1 MDNIKNDFTYFRNIV
16 TDSEIDSSLLPD
28 FEAAGF
34 GESEYTYTISRNVLS
49 SAAAF
54 CAGKGLDLLEA
65 SQAVFLIL
73 LEKYTNNTAALCAVS
88 AKGMPVPVFMSS
100 EKIPCF
106 SEYMDS
112 FRAQLEESSAHAT
125 AGFLELCREFGWNSV
140 PFVTGEERFFHT
152 FSLSDYQ
159 EIEAKLCVYF
169 SFEDHCLTARAK
181 YADSAYGPE
190 TMKRMF
196 LSFEELLKEISA
208 GKDEIESLSLLS
220 EELKKELD
228 SFHAPDVDYDD
239 SLSIVD
245 LLRKA
250 EAQYP
255 DHTAVVYLDKKITYH
270 QLGEMTDRIAQ
281 YIHSLGI
288 GKEDV
293 VSILIPRCEYMPIT
307 AIGVLKA
314 GAAYQPLD
322 PGYPADRLQFMM
334 EDAGVKLLIAD
345 PALLHLVPNY
355 KGEVLSI
362 EEIPSLPSQEESVEP
377 YAPAPED
384 LFILLYTSGS
394 TGVPKG
400 VMLEHRNLAAFCC
413 WYWRH
418 YELTPDSRVAAYASF
433 GFDANMMD
441 MYPALTRGAQVHIID
456 EGIRLDL
463 MAIRQYFEENGITNS
478 FMTTQVGRQFA
489 DLFPEC
495 GSLKTLSVGGET
507 LVPVAPPKYKFY
519 NVYGPTETTVL
530 TTEFLVER
538 LYKNVPIG
546 RGLQNVRLY
555 VADRHGR
562 RVPAGVP
569 GELLISGPQVSRGY
583 LNRPE
588 QTEKAFIHNPFCD
601 EQKYSRIYRTGDIVR
616 FLPDGCIEFIGRRDA
631 QVKIRGFRIELTEV
645 EGVIR
650 EFPGIQDATVAA
662 FDEAGGGKF
671 IAAYIVSDE
680 KINIEALNA
689 FILEQ
694 KPPYMVPAV
703 TMQIDEI
710 PLNQNQK
717 VNKRALPVPQKET
730 KEHVKPQNETQ
741 QIICDCLAEVI
752 GHQEFGITTNFYE
765 AGLTSIGSMKFI
777 VRLSEKCGVT
787 IGIRELA
794 QFPTAE
800 QLQEYISGR
809 ISGNGQTEE
818 GVQVRAKRDRYPLT
832 QTQLGI
838 YVECMMN
845 PDSVFYNLPGSF
857 AFDTTMDVE
866 KLCGSVQK
874 VLDAHASVKCSIR
887 TDEQGDTFMYPCEE
901 REVKVEQYSGSEEEY
916 EAFFKNF
923 ARPFDMEN
931 GPLYQIAVFTT
942 EEHVYLVTDFHHI
955 ISDGTS
961 IAVFAEELDRVMNG
975 KEPLGEMYT
984 QFDLAVDE
992 EARRAGIEHVK
1003 AKEYYDSLFSGVSE
1017 CTVPDRDV
1025 YEEKDACGFYRQY
1038 SRKLSSER
1046 IQEFC
1051 RKHKITPNVYFTSV
1065 MGYVLGKYANTEG
1078 VCFTTIYN
1086 GRGDGRTAEMMG
1098 MLVKTL
1104 PLFCAVEESTE
1115 VSKYLNAV
1123 QDQLRLSMAHD
1134 IYSFAEI
1141 SRAYHIKPDIMFV
1154 YQGDDFVEFEIGGQK
1169 TVFREGVSDRA
1180 KADISINIFVEENLY
1195 RYEFEYRKNMFSEA
1209 FVERMYD
1216 ILTEAASSFLTA
1228 DTLGDVNI
1236 TSPEQAAIVEQF
1248 NETDYPVE
1256 LVSVNRLF
1264 ESWAAKCPERTAVIA
1279 SGESLTYGELNR
1291 LANRLAHG
1299 LIRLG
1304 LQLDTMVGLILE
1316 RDKSVYIVRQGI
1328 LKAGGA
1334 FLPMVP
1340 EYPDD
1345 RIDFCLRDA
1354 ECPFVITS
1362 EKLKKERQGFW
1373 DGKPYRVLTV
1383 EELTAEEWS
1392 EAGESEQGDSCDQP
1406 AGASQPEGQVGSR
1419 DENPDL
1425 DIPITA
1431 LAYCLYTSGSTGQPK
1446 GVMIEHGN
1454 LCNFVNSNP
1463 INTEITNYTDNG
1475 TVSLALA
1482 AITFDVSVME
1492 EFIPLCNGMTI
1503 CMANEEEIHNPLAL
1517 AELLMK
1523 NKVDIMKCTPSYM
1536 TNIIE
1541 VPQMAPALAG
1551 IRAFDIGAE
1560 AFPPTLYGKM
1570 RKVNQTAKIV
1580 NSYGPTECTV
1590 SCTTK
1595 VLGDGEEINIGG
1607 PLTNMKVYVV
1617 NRKNK
1622 VLPVGINGELIIC
1635 GSGVGRGYVNL
1646 PEKNKAAFFHFKGL
1660 KAYHSGDLV
1669 RWNDKGEIVFLGRLD
1684 NQVKLRGLRVELDEI
1699 ENAINSYDGVKM
1711 SKVIVRNNGSEEYL
1725 AGYFTAEKEID
1736 IALLTE
1742 HLKSK
1747 LTYYMVP
1754 GALLQLEKMPLT
1766 VNGKIDKKQLPE
1778 IQCMA
1783 EEREYV
1789 EPSTPLEKALCDK
1802 FAEILSLEQVGATDN
1817 FFEIG
1822 GTSLSATKI
1831 VMYAMTEGYQVV
1843 YKDIFANP
1851 TPAQLARFI
1860 TESGETE
1867 KEKSDIKG
1875 YDFTAINALLAKN
1888 SLERV
1893 DTVERGKL
1901 GNLLLTGATGFLGI
1915 HVLREYLIHSKGKV
1929 YCLVRKGSY
1938 SSCEKRLM
1946 NLLMY
1951 YFDTTFSDAFEERIV
1966 CVDGDITDRDEMLA
1980 LSDLDWHTAINCA
1993 ACVKHFVKDDTLD
2006 RINVEGVKNLIE
2018 LCADTG
2024 KRLIQISTTSVA
2036 GEGNA
2041 LTVPFE
2047 KRMQEK
2053 ELYFGQIIEND
2064 YIRTKFLA
2072 ERAILEACAQGR
2084 LDAKI
2089 IRVGNLMS
2097 RKSDGEFQINFVTN
2111 GFMRALNAYK
2121 TLGQFPMG
2129 AMHALAEFSPIDST
2143 AAAVLTL
2150 ASGKNDF
2157 TVFHAYNTHRIYM
2170 SDVIYAMRAYGF
2182 EIEIVSDEIFA
2193 DTLKQAAAQ
2202 EEKSEAVLG
2211 LVAYASDDE
2220 NRRYEILSENQFTA
2234 EVLYRL
2240 GYKWPITDDA
2250 YLENAIRALDTL
2262 EFFEA

>member
-1 MDNIKNDFTYFRNIV
+1 MDKIKNDFTYFRSIV
-16 TDSEIDSSLLPD
+16 TDSEIDSSPLPD
-28 FEAAGF
+28 FEAKGS
-34 GESEYTYTISRNVLS
+34 GEAEYTRAISRSVFS
-49 SAAAF
+49 AAAAF
-54 CAGKGLDLLEA
+54 CAERELDLLEL

-88 AKGMPVPVFMSS
+88 AEGSPVPVFMSS
-100 EKIPCF
+100 EKVPLF
-106 SEYMDS
+106 SEYIAA
-112 FRAQLEESSAHAT
+112 FRTQVKENKTHMS
-125 AGFLELCREFGWNSV
+125 AGFPELCREFGWNSV
-140 PFVTGEERFFHT
+140 PFVTGEAQFYHS

-159 EIEAKLCVYF
+159 EIEAKLCLFF
-169 SFEDHCLTARAK
+169 SFENHCLTIRVK

-190 TMKRMF
+190 TMDRIF
-196 LSFEELLKEISA
+196 LSFEELLREILS
-208 GKDEIESLSLLS
+208 GKDEISSFSLLS
-220 EELKKELD
+220 EELQRELD
-228 SFHAPDVDYDD
+228 SFHDVDVDYDD

-245 LLRKA
+245 MLRKA
-250 EAQYP
+250 EARYP
-255 DHTAVVYLDKKITYH
+255 DQTAVVYLDKKLTYR
-270 QLGEMTDRIAQ
+270 QLGGVTDRIAQ

-288 GKEDV
+288 GREDV
-293 VSILIPRCEYMPIT
+293 VSVLIPRCEYMPVT
-307 AIGVLKA
+307 AIGVLKS

-334 EDAGVKLLIAD
+334 EDAHAKLLIAD
-345 PALLHLVPNY
+345 PALLHLVPEY
-355 KGEVLSI
+355 QGRVLSI
-362 EEIPSLPSQEESVEP
+362 EEIPSLEEATPFPDREEVPVERF
-377 YAPAPED
+377 APAPED

-413 WYWRH
+413 WYQRY

-441 MYPALTRGAQVHIID
+441 MYPALTCGAQVHIIE

-463 MAIRQYFEENGITNS
+463 MALRKYFEEKGVTHS

-507 LVPVAPPKYKFY
+507 LVPVAPPKYRFY
-519 NVYGPTETTVL
+519 NVYGPTETTIL
-530 TTEFLVER
+530 TTAFRVER

-546 RGLQNVRLY
+546 KGLQNIRLY
-555 VADRHGR
+555 VADCHGC
-562 RVPAGVP
+562 RVPVGVP

-588 QTEKAFIHNPFCD
+588 QTEKAFIRNPFCED
-601 EQKYSRIYRTGDIVR
+601 SKYDRIYRTGDIVR
-616 FLPDGCIEFIGRRDA
+616 FLPDGCVEFIGRRDA

-717 VNKRALPVPQKET
+717 VNRRALPVPQKET
-730 KEHVKPQNETQ
+730 KEHVKPQNEIQ
-741 QIICDCLAEVI
+741 QKICDCLAEVI
-752 GHQEFGITTNFYE
+752 GHQEFGITTDFYE

-777 VRLSEKCGVT
+777 VRLSEQCGVT
-787 IGIRELA
+787 VGIRELT

-800 QLQEYISGR
+800 KLEEYISGR
-809 ISGNGQTEE
+809 GGEFSEDGQTSNGERE
-818 GVQVRAKRDRYPLT
+818 KREKYPLT

-857 AFDTTMDVE
+857 TFDSSMDVE
-866 KLCGSVQK
+866 KLCDSVRK
-874 VLDAHASVKCSIR
+874 VLDAHASVKCRIC
-887 TDEQGDTFMYPCEE
+887 TDEQGDTFMYPCDG
-901 REVKVEQYSGSEEEY
+901 REIEIEQCIGSEKEY

-931 GPLYQIAVFTT
+931 GPLYRLAVYTT
-942 EEHVYLVTDFHHI
+942 EEHIYLVTDFHHI

-992 EARRAGIEHVK
+992 EQRRAGMEHAK
-1003 AKEYYDSLFSGVSE
+1003 AKEYYDSLLSGVSE

-1025 YEEKDACGFYRQY
+1025 FEEKEACGFYRQY
-1038 SRKLSSER
+1038 SPKLSQER
-1046 IQEFC
+1046 VQAFC
-1051 RKHKITPNVYFTSV
+1051 RKHKITPNVFFTSV
-1065 MGYVLGKYANTEG
+1065 MGYVLGKYANSEE

-1104 PLFCAVEESTE
+1104 PLFCALEESTE
-1115 VSKYLNAV
+1115 IPKYLNAV

-1141 SRAYHIKPDIMFV
+1141 SRAYHIRPDIIFV

-1169 TVFREGVSDRA
+1169 TIFREGVSDRA
-1180 KADISINIFVEENLY
+1180 KADISINIFVEENQY

-1209 FVERMYD
+1209 FIERMYD

-1228 DTLGDVNI
+1228 NTLGDVNI

-1248 NETDYPVE
+1248 NQTEYPVE
-1256 LVSVNRLF
+1256 PVSVNRLF
-1264 ESWAAKCPERTAVIA
+1264 ESWAAKCPERTAVVA
-1279 SGESLTYGELNR
+1279 NGESLTYGELNR

-1304 LQLDTMVGLILE
+1304 LKPDTMVGLILE
-1316 RDKSVYIVRQGI
+1316 RDKSVYIVQQGI

-1362 EKLKKERQGFW
+1362 ETLKEERRGFW
-1373 DGKPYRVLTV
+1373 DDKPYQVLTV
-1383 EELTAEEWS
+1383 EELTREEN
-1392 EAGESEQGDSCDQP
+1392 
-1406 AGASQPEGQVGSR
+1406 
-1419 DENPDL
+1419 DENPNL
-1425 DIPITA
+1425 DIPVTS

-1454 LCNFVNSNP
+1454 LCNFVNYNP
-1463 INTEITNYTDNG
+1463 KSLKVTNYVDNG
-1475 TVSLALA
+1475 KVSLALA

-1492 EFIPLCNGMTI
+1492 EFLPLCNGMTV

-1517 AELLMK
+1517 AELLTK

-1536 TNIIE
+1536 TNIVE

-1560 AFPPTLYGKM
+1560 VFPPTLYGKI
-1570 RKVNQTAKIV
+1570 RKVNPTAKIV

-1590 SCTTK
+1590 STATK
-1595 VLGDGEEINIGG
+1595 LLEDGGEINIGG
-1607 PLTNMKVYVV
+1607 PLTNVKIYVM

-1622 VLPVGINGELIIC
+1622 ILPVGISGELIIC

-1646 PEKNKAAFFHFKGL
+1646 PDRNKAAFFRFRGM

-1669 RWNDKGEIVFLGRLD
+1669 RWNEKGEIVFLGRMD

-1699 ENAINSYDGVKM
+1699 ENAINSYDGVKI
-1711 SKVIVRNNGSEEYL
+1711 SRVVVRNNGSEEYL
-1725 AGYFTAEKEID
+1725 AGYFTAEEEVD
-1736 IALLTE
+1736 IELLTE

-1754 GALLQLEKMPLT
+1754 NALMQLEKMPLT

-1778 IQCMA
+1778 IRYIA

-1789 EPSTPLEKALCDK
+1789 EPSTPLEKEFCDK
-1802 FAEILSLEQVGATDN
+1802 FAEILNLDQVGAADN

-1831 VMYAMTEGYQVV
+1831 VMYAMTKGYQVV

-1851 TPAQLARFI
+1851 TPAELARLI
-1860 TESGETE
+1860 TDSGESE
-1867 KEKSDIKG
+1867 EEKSDIKE

-1888 SLERV
+1888 DPNRV
-1893 DTVERGKL
+1893 DTVEKGEL

-1915 HVLREYLIHSKGKV
+1915 HVLREYLIHSQGKV

-1966 CVDGDITDRDEMLA
+1966 CIDGDITDRKEMLA
-1980 LSDLDWHTAINCA
+1980 LGELDWHTAINCA

-2006 RINVEGVKNLIE
+2006 RINVEGVKNLVE
-2018 LCADTG
+2018 LCSNAG

-2047 KRMQEK
+2047 KRMQEN

-2072 ERAILEACAQGR
+2072 ERAVLAACAEGR

-2129 AMHALAEFSPIDST
+2129 AMHAPAEFSPIDST

-2157 TVFHAYNTHRIYM
+2157 TVFHAYNTHKIYM

-2182 EIEIVSDEIFA
+2182 EIEIVSDEVFA
-2193 DTLKQAAAQ
+2193 RTLKEAAAQ

-2262 EFFEA
+2262 EFFE

>member
-1 MDNIKNDFTYFRNIV
+1 MDNTNNDFMYFRNII
-16 TDSEIDSSLLPD
+16 TDSEIDSSPLPD
-28 FEAAGF
+28 FEPEGF
-34 GESEYTYTISRNVLS
+34 GEAEYTCSISRNVLS
-49 SAAAF
+49 LAAAF
-54 CAGKGLDLLEA
+54 CAEKNLDLLEL

-73 LEKYTNNTAALCAVS
+73 LEKYTNNTEVLCAVS
-88 AKGMPVPVFMSS
+88 SAGIPVPVFMSG
-100 EKIPCF
+100 EKTRTF
-106 SEYMDS
+106 SEYITA
-112 FRAQLEESSAHAT
+112 FGTQLAKSRTHTST
-125 AGFLELCREFGWNSV
+125 GFSELCREFGWNGV
-140 PFVTGEERFFHT
+140 PFVTSEEQFFRS

-159 EIEAKLCVYF
+159 EIEAKLCVFFYY
-169 SFEDHCLTARAK
+169 ENHLLTAKAK
-181 YADSAYGPE
+181 YADSAYAPE
-190 TMKRMF
+190 TMKRIF
-196 LSFEELLKEISA
+196 LSFEELLREISM
-208 GKDEIESLSLLS
+208 GEEQISSLSLLS
-220 EELKKELD
+220 DELQEELD
-228 SFHAPDVDYDD
+228 SFHTPDAAYDD

-245 LLRKA
+245 MLRKA
-250 EAQYP
+250 ESLYP
-255 DHTAVVYLDKKITYH
+255 DQSAVVYLDKKLTYR
-270 QLGEMTDRIAQ
+270 QLGEMTDAIARH
-281 YIHSLGI
+281 IHSKGI

-293 VSILIPRCEYMPIT
+293 VSILIPRCEYMPVT
-307 AIGVLKA
+307 AIGILKA
-314 GAAYQPLD
+314 GAGYQPLD
-322 PGYPADRLQFMM
+322 PGYPTDRLQFMM
-334 EDAGVKLLIAD
+334 EDANVRLLIAD
-345 PALLHLVPNY
+345 PALLHLVPDY

-362 EEIPSLPSQEESVEP
+362 EDIPSLLQQEKEAFLRQEKESLAE

-384 LFILLYTSGS
+384 LFIMLYTSGS

-400 VMLEHRNLAAFCC
+400 VMLEHRNLAAFCH
-413 WYWRH
+413 WYQRH
-418 YELTPDSRVAAYASF
+418 YDLASDSRVAAYASF

-441 MYPALTRGAQVHIID
+441 MYPALTCGAQVHIID
-456 EGIRLDL
+456 EGMRLDL
-463 MAIRQYFEENGITNS
+463 MAIRRYFEENEITHS

-495 GSLKTLSVGGET
+495 GSLKHLSVGGET
-507 LVPVAPPKYKFY
+507 LVPVTPPKYHFY
-519 NVYGPTETTVL
+519 NVYGPTETTIL
-530 TTEFLVER
+530 TTTFQVDR

-546 RGLQNVRLY
+546 RGLQNIRLY
-555 VADRHGR
+555 VVDRHGC
-562 RVPAGVP
+562 RVPVGVA
-569 GELLISGPQVSRGY
+569 GELWISGPQVSRGY

-588 QTEKAFIHNPFCD
+588 QTENAFITNPFCD
-601 EQKYSRIYRTGDIVR
+601 EPKYGRIYRTGDIVR
-616 FLPDGCIEFIGRRDA
+616 FLPDGCVEFIGRRDA

-650 EFPGIQDATVAA
+650 EFPSIQDATVAA
-662 FDEAGGGKF
+662 FDEAGGGKY

-680 KINIEALNA
+680 KIDIEALNA
-689 FILEQ
+689 FILER

-717 VNKRALPVPQKET
+717 VNKRALPTPQKET
-730 KEHVKPQNETQ
+730 KEYVKPKNEVQ
-741 QIICDCLAEVI
+741 QTICDCLAEVI
-752 GHQEFGITTNFYE
+752 GHNEFGITTDFYE

-777 VRLSEKCGVT
+777 VRLSEACGVNVGT
-787 IGIRELA
+787 RELV
-794 QFPTAE
+794 QFNTAE
-800 QLQEYISGR
+800 QLEEYISSQKEAGTR
-809 ISGNGQTEE
+809 E
-818 GVQVRAKRDRYPLT
+818 KRDKYPLT

-845 PDSVFYNLPGSF
+845 LESVFYNLPGSF
-857 AFDTTMDVE
+857 TFDTSMDVE
-866 KLCGSVQK
+866 KLCDSVRK
-874 VLDAHASVKCSIR
+874 VLDAHASVKCTIR
-887 TDEQGDTFMYPCEE
+887 TDEQGDTFMYPCED
-901 REVKVEQYSGSEEEY
+901 REVVVEQHSGSEEEY
-916 EAFFKNF
+916 EAFFKSF

-931 GPLYQIAVFTT
+931 GPLYRLAVFTT

-961 IAVFAEELDRVMNG
+961 IAVFAEELNRVING
-975 KEPLGEMYT
+975 KEPAGEMYT
-984 QFDLAVDE
+984 QFDLALDE
-992 EARRAGIEHVK
+992 EERRAGVEHKK
-1003 AKEYYDSLFSGVSE
+1003 AKEYYDSLLGGVSE

-1025 YEEKDACGFYRQY
+1025 YEEKETCGFYRQY
-1038 SRKLSSER
+1038 SPKLSLER
-1046 IQEFC
+1046 IQSFC
-1051 RKHKITPNVYFTSV
+1051 RKNKITQNVFFTSV
-1065 MGYVLGKYANTEG
+1065 MGYVLGKYANSESA
-1078 VCFTTIYN
+1078 CFTTIYN
-1086 GRGDGRTAEMMG
+1086 GRGDGRTAELMG

-1104 PLFCAVEESTE
+1104 PIFCNLEENIE
-1115 VSKYLNAV
+1115 VPQYLNTV
-1123 QDQLRLSMAHD
+1123 QEQLRLSMAHD

-1169 TVFREGVSDRA
+1169 TIFREGVSDRA
-1180 KADISINIFVEENLY
+1180 KADISINIFVEDNRY

-1209 FVERMYD
+1209 FIERMYD

-1228 DTLGDVNI
+1228 ATLGDVNI

-1248 NETDYPVE
+1248 NQTEYPVE
-1256 LVSVNRLF
+1256 LVSVNKLF
-1264 ESWAAKCPERTAVIA
+1264 ENWVEKYPERTAVIA
-1279 SGESLTYGELNR
+1279 CGETLTYGELNR
-1291 LANRLAHG
+1291 LANRVAHG

-1304 LQLDTMVGLILE
+1304 LKLDTMVGLILE
-1316 RDKSVYIVRQGI
+1316 REKSVYIVRQGI
-1328 LKAGGA
+1328 LKAGGS

-1354 ECPFVITS
+1354 ECSFVITS

-1383 EELTAEEWS
+1383 EELLAEE
-1392 EAGESEQGDSCDQP
+1392 GD
-1406 AGASQPEGQVGSR
+1406 G
-1419 DENPDL
+1419 NPDL
-1425 DIPITA
+1425 DIPISA

-1517 AELLMK
+1517 AELLIK

-1570 RKVNQTAKIV
+1570 RKVNKTAKIV

-1590 SCTTK
+1590 SCTTQ
-1595 VLGDGEEINIGG
+1595 VLEDGAEINIGG

-1622 VLPVGINGELIIC
+1622 ILPVGINGELIIC

-1646 PEKNKAAFFHFKGL
+1646 PDKNKAAFFHFKGL

-1711 SKVIVRNNGSEEYL
+1711 SKVIVRSNGSEEYL

-1778 IQCMA
+1778 IQYLA

-1802 FAEILSLEQVGATDN
+1802 FEEILSLEQVGATDN

-1831 VMYAMTEGYQVV
+1831 VMYAMTEGYPVV

-1851 TPAQLARFI
+1851 TPAQLAKFI
-1860 TESGETE
+1860 SESKDKEE
-1867 KEKSDIKG
+1867 EKSDIQE
-1875 YDFTAINALLAKN
+1875 YDFTAINDLLAKN
-1888 SLERV
+1888 DLERV
-1893 DTVERGKL
+1893 DTVEKGEL

-1951 YFDTTFSDAFEERIV
+1951 YFDTTFSDAFEERII
-1966 CVDGDITDRDEMLA
+1966 CVDGDITDRESMLA
-1980 LSDLDWHTAINCA
+1980 LGGLDWHTAINCA
-1993 ACVKHFVKDDTLD
+1993 ACVKHFVKDDILD
-2006 RINVEGVKNLIE
+2006 RINVEGVKNLVE

-2111 GFMRALNAYK
+2111 GFMRTLNAYK

-2193 DTLKQAAAQ
+2193 GTLKEAASQ

-2220 NRRYEILSENQFTA
+2220 NRRYEIMAENQFTA